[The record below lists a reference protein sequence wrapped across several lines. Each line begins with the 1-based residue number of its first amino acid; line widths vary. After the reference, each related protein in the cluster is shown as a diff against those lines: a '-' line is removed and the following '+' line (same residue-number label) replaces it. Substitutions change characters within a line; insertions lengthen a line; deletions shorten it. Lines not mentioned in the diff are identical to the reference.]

1 MRILIVDD
9 DFLVRSNLKRL
20 IETSPL
26 CRQQGF
32 SVACEATDGEQ
43 AMQMIPSARPDLVI
57 SDIRM
62 PQMDG
67 LELQEALKCAYPD
80 ILLVILSG
88 YDELDY
94 VRQALK
100 NGAIDYILKHE
111 LNAQVLEQTLRTAQE
126 RIQKPHTPED
136 DSTDSQLALKRDFVM
151 KLISGCYRSEQ
162 EITARA
168 GVLELKL
175 GIKSISV
182 ILMQVQP
189 RKGNMI
195 AAYLLEYSILNIVD
209 EILQDYRAGICC
221 HVSDEKYVFLL
232 CYEGTNSSR
241 VRAETYQ
248 TLCARIRACLQTY
261 LNLSAEFYEGQ
272 TVPSAVQV
280 PKSYLS
286 AEQKYENRFFS
297 DAAFKETTAPS
308 FDILS
313 VFDAAREK
321 QLAAAIRQNQP
332 ARTHELLND
341 VFAQLSGM
349 QPSADAL
356 QNFFMDLLS
365 TLSRAWVER
374 GVDLAKLYQPA
385 DPQRV
390 FHSFRNLTAARTWF
404 GELNHR
410 AFEAAGK
417 GKSPDSPYVEQAIS
431 LIRRHYAEDISQGTV
446 AEFIGISAAYLSR
459 LFREDLN
466 VGFADYLCSYRI
478 EKAKELL
485 RAGGYSNKEVSR
497 LSGFRDDAYFARAFK
512 RCTGMTPKE
521 YRKTQK

>member
-1 MRILIVDD
+1 
-9 DFLVRSNLKRL
+9 
-20 IETSPL
+20 
-26 CRQQGF
+26 
-32 SVACEATDGEQ
+32 
-43 AMQMIPSARPDLVI
+43 MQMIPSARPDLVI

-80 ILLVILSG
+80 ILLVMLSG

-280 PKSYLS
+280 L
-286 AEQKYENRFFS
+286 
-297 DAAFKETTAPS
+297 
-308 FDILS
+308 
-313 VFDAAREK
+313 
-321 QLAAAIRQNQP
+321 
-332 ARTHELLND
+332 
-341 VFAQLSGM
+341 
-349 QPSADAL
+349 
-356 QNFFMDLLS
+356 
-365 TLSRAWVER
+365 
-374 GVDLAKLYQPA
+374 
-385 DPQRV
+385 
-390 FHSFRNLTAARTWF
+390 
-404 GELNHR
+404 
-410 AFEAAGK
+410 
-417 GKSPDSPYVEQAIS
+417 S
-431 LIRRHYAEDISQGTV
+431 LIHI
-446 AEFIGISAAYLSR
+446 
-459 LFREDLN
+459 
-466 VGFADYLCSYRI
+466 
-478 EKAKELL
+478 
-485 RAGGYSNKEVSR
+485 
-497 LSGFRDDAYFARAFK
+497 
-512 RCTGMTPKE
+512 
-521 YRKTQK
+521 

>member
-1 MRILIVDD
+1 MYRILIVDD
-9 DFLVRSNLKRL
+9 EPMALYSTAHAFPWADW
-20 IETSPL
+20 
-26 CRQQGF
+26 GF
-32 SVACEATDGEQ
+32 DPPVLMTEAPAALDKLRTERFD
-43 AMQMIPSARPDLVI
+43 AAIV
-57 SDIRM
+57 DIRM

-80 ILLVILSG
+80 ILLVMLSG

-175 GIKSISV
+175 GLKSISV

-189 RKGNMI
+189 QKGNMI

-241 VRAETYQ
+241 VRAEIYQ

-356 QNFFMDLLS
+356 QISLWIFS
-365 TLSRAWVER
+365 ARS
-374 GVDLAKLYQPA
+374 
-385 DPQRV
+385 
-390 FHSFRNLTAARTWF
+390 AAR
-404 GELNHR
+404 GSSVGSILQSSI
-410 AFEAAGK
+410 
-417 GKSPDSPYVEQAIS
+417 SPQTRSGCFTAS
-431 LIRRHYAEDISQGTV
+431 
-446 AEFIGISAAYLSR
+446 GI
-459 LFREDLN
+459 
-466 VGFADYLCSYRI
+466 
-478 EKAKELL
+478 
-485 RAGGYSNKEVSR
+485 
-497 LSGFRDDAYFARAFK
+497 
-512 RCTGMTPKE
+512 
-521 YRKTQK
+521 

>member
-26 CRQQGF
+26 CRQQSF
-32 SVACEATDGEQ
+32 SVAGEATDGEQ
-43 AMQMIPSARPDLVI
+43 AMRLIPSARPDLVI

-67 LELQEALKCAYPD
+67 LELQEALKRAYLD
-80 ILLVILSG
+80 ILLVMLSG

-111 LNAQVLEQTLRTAQE
+111 LNAQVLEQTLRTAQD
-126 RIQKPHTPED
+126 RMQKPHTPED

-162 EITARA
+162 EIAARA

-175 GIKSISV
+175 GLKSVCV

-232 CYEGTNSSR
+232 CYEGINSSR
-241 VRAETYQ
+241 VRAETCQ

-297 DAAFKETTAPS
+297 DAAFKEQTAPS

-332 ARTHELLND
+332 ARTDELLND

-390 FHSFRNLTAARTWF
+390 FHSFRNLTAAQTWF
-404 GELNHR
+404 GELNDR

-431 LIRRHYAEDISQGTV
+431 LIRRHYAEDISQSSV
-446 AEFIGISAAYLSR
+446 AESIGISAAYLSR

-478 EKAKELL
+478 KKAKELL

>member
-1 MRILIVDD
+1 M
-9 DFLVRSNLKRL
+9 
-20 IETSPL
+20 
-26 CRQQGF
+26 
-32 SVACEATDGEQ
+32 
-43 AMQMIPSARPDLVI
+43 
-57 SDIRM
+57 
-62 PQMDG
+62 
-67 LELQEALKCAYPD
+67 
-80 ILLVILSG
+80 
-88 YDELDY
+88 
-94 VRQALK
+94 
-100 NGAIDYILKHE
+100 
-111 LNAQVLEQTLRTAQE
+111 EQTLRTAQE

-175 GIKSISV
+175 GLKSISV
-182 ILMQVQP
+182 ILMQIQP
-189 RKGNMI
+189 QKGNMI

-272 TVPSAVQV
+272 TVPSAVEV

-356 QNFFMDLLS
+356 QNFFLDLLS

>member
-32 SVACEATDGEQ
+32 SVACESTDGEQ

-80 ILLVILSG
+80 ILLVMLSG

-175 GIKSISV
+175 GLKSISV
-182 ILMQVQP
+182 ILMQIQP
-189 RKGNMI
+189 QKGNMI

-209 EILQDYRAGICC
+209 EI
-221 HVSDEKYVFLL
+221 
-232 CYEGTNSSR
+232 
-241 VRAETYQ
+241 
-248 TLCARIRACLQTY
+248 
-261 LNLSAEFYEGQ
+261 
-272 TVPSAVQV
+272 
-280 PKSYLS
+280 
-286 AEQKYENRFFS
+286 
-297 DAAFKETTAPS
+297 
-308 FDILS
+308 
-313 VFDAAREK
+313 
-321 QLAAAIRQNQP
+321 
-332 ARTHELLND
+332 
-341 VFAQLSGM
+341 
-349 QPSADAL
+349 
-356 QNFFMDLLS
+356 
-365 TLSRAWVER
+365 
-374 GVDLAKLYQPA
+374 
-385 DPQRV
+385 
-390 FHSFRNLTAARTWF
+390 
-404 GELNHR
+404 
-410 AFEAAGK
+410 
-417 GKSPDSPYVEQAIS
+417 
-431 LIRRHYAEDISQGTV
+431 
-446 AEFIGISAAYLSR
+446 
-459 LFREDLN
+459 
-466 VGFADYLCSYRI
+466 
-478 EKAKELL
+478 
-485 RAGGYSNKEVSR
+485 
-497 LSGFRDDAYFARAFK
+497 
-512 RCTGMTPKE
+512 
-521 YRKTQK
+521 

>member
-1 MRILIVDD
+1 
-9 DFLVRSNLKRL
+9 
-20 IETSPL
+20 
-26 CRQQGF
+26 
-32 SVACEATDGEQ
+32 
-43 AMQMIPSARPDLVI
+43 MQMIPSARPDLVI

-80 ILLVILSG
+80 ILLVMLSG

-111 LNAQVLEQTLRTAQE
+111 LNAQALEQTLRTAQE
-126 RIQKPHTPED
+126 RIQKPHTSED

-175 GIKSISV
+175 GLKSISV

-189 RKGNMI
+189 QKGNMI

-241 VRAETYQ
+241 VRAEIYQ